1 MGRLQSTVEPGPFS
15 TRPPP
20 PTSKDVSDIHKCSA
34 QSGFDRNLEKPEL
47 DSGSEKK
54 IKLKGSLSFG
64 KELLGYGAEK

>member
-1 MGRLQSTVEPGPFS
+1 
-15 TRPPP
+15 
-20 PTSKDVSDIHKCSA
+20 VSDIHKCSA